1 MEIQLSTLKGDPAAR
16 KRKKRVGR
24 GESSG
29 IGKTCGRGG
38 KGQTA
43 RSGGTIRPGFEG
55 GQMPLY
61 RRVRKFGFKSLLR
74 IKGKNLFTLVPV
86 EALNFFD
93 DGSIVDAD
101 NFRALGFAASSDE
114 KGGFKLLN
122 DGEVTKRVIVRVQAA
137 SDAAVK
143 AVRALGGDVQII
155 S

>member
-1 MEIQLSTLKGDPAAR
+1 MDIMLSTLKGNQAAR
-16 KRKKRVGR
+16 KPKKRVGR

-43 RSGGTIRPGFEG
+43 RSGGRIRAGFEG

-61 RRVRKFGFKSLLR
+61 RRVRKFGFKSLVR
-74 IKGKNLFTLVPV
+74 IQGRNLFTLVPV
-86 EALNFFD
+86 EALNLFE
-93 DGSIVDAD
+93 DGSVVDAD
-101 NFRALGFAASSDE
+101 SFRSLGFAPSSDQ

-122 DGEVTKRVIVRVQAA
+122 DGEVTKRVTVRVQAA

-143 AVRALGGDVQII
+143 AVRALGGDVQIV